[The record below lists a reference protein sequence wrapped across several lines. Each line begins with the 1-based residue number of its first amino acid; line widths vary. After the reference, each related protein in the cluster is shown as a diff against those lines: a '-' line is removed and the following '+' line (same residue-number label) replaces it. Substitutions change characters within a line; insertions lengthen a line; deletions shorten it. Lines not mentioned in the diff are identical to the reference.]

1 MIFIFGFGPW
11 VGGVMGWLY
20 FYLNKLLRFQIGLI
34 LCMVFYFL
42 YFVFGFLGWAVY
54 VYLKFNCGPD
64 TWNGSKMNWEKHLQC
79 IQLTGPKFD
88 SSLT

>member
-1 MIFIFGFGPW
+1 MALNDFIFGFGPW

-20 FYLNKLLRFQIGLI
+20 FYLNELLRFQIGLC

-54 VYLKFNCGPD
+54 VYLSLIVGLRP
-64 TWNGSKMNWEKHLQC
+64 GM
-79 IQLTGPKFD
+79 GPK
-88 SSLT
+88 